1 MKAIA
6 PSIEPKAVESG
17 LNARADRPVA
27 GFDFDHLFAMIG
39 VTAPTEE
46 GVVAAQLAEFPAAVG
61 QDGPIAGLTPLETD
75 GAQPAPAPV
84 PSAAAVQIIDAGLG
98 HPGLAA
104 PIVEVGA
111 VPPVE
116 PQQSRAG
123 LPFAWRDAPWVV
135 ATTDLAADSAVAPA
149 AFGPSLAVPVA
160 PQAEPLVVAPLAVP
174 GMADR
179 VVGQDGRADPAQ
191 TALVPDVGLQDG
203 MSLAALASVPHA
215 HATPM
220 APPPLAGALAGQP
233 QPGMP
238 QAALLRVVEADAS
251 SLHQRPAA
259 PLPVAAVELL
269 EPHPDAADPIAR
281 HPSRPVEASLRAAIP
296 HPVLTEEA
304 VPTEDAAS
312 EPEIKI
318 APPPPREGAVGK
330 STSLPEP
337 KMQHVAPAEATV
349 KEQSPLA
356 PAPAVPGPKRADKVM
371 PGVALPGI
379 KALAREAAA
388 PTKTDRAPGAEA
400 ALQPETAKSI
410 PAPKISERAEPVSV
424 AATATRAPI
433 PAQAAAPVLPAA
445 VPSAAVLNLRHA
457 DWGKQLV
464 SQVERMVANGS
475 QRIEMSLRPKNLG
488 EIQVLIDLRGEQT
501 MVQIVTETAAAARL
515 LGGAEDR
522 LAQMLDQSGYRL
534 SGFSAQEQGSGAQA
548 GPQGQQGQ
556 QGQSSPRRNRVA
568 GDAAKQE
575 DASEAPATG
584 PYSAGRGQSAGINML
599 A

>member
-1 MKAIA
+1 MKANA

-17 LNARADRPVA
+17 FNARADRPVA

-46 GVVAAQLAEFPAAVG
+46 GVVAAQLAEFPAAAG

-75 GAQPAPAPV
+75 GAQPALGPV
-84 PSAAAVQIIDAGLG
+84 PSAGAVQIIDVGLV

-104 PIVEVGA
+104 PIVVVGA

-116 PQQSRAG
+116 SQQSRAG
-123 LPFAWRDAPWVV
+123 LPFAWRDAPGVV
-135 ATTDLAADSAVAPA
+135 VTTGLAADSAVAPA

-174 GMADR
+174 RMADR

-215 HATPM
+215 HATPT

-233 QPGMP
+233 QSGTP
-238 QAALLRVVEADAS
+238 QAALPLVVEADAS
-251 SLHQRPAA
+251 SPHQHPA
-259 PLPVAAVELL
+259 
-269 EPHPDAADPIAR
+269 
-281 HPSRPVEASLRAAIP
+281 
-296 HPVLTEEA
+296 
-304 VPTEDAAS
+304 
-312 EPEIKI
+312 
-318 APPPPREGAVGK
+318 
-330 STSLPEP
+330 
-337 KMQHVAPAEATV
+337 APAEATV
-349 KEQSPLA
+349 KAQLPLV
-356 PAPAVPGPKRADKVM
+356 PAPAGPGPKRADKVM

-424 AATATRAPI
+424 AATANCAPV
-433 PAQAAAPVLPAA
+433 PAQAAAPALPAA

-548 GPQGQQGQ
+548 GLQGQQGQ

-575 DASEAPATG
+575 DASEAPAKG